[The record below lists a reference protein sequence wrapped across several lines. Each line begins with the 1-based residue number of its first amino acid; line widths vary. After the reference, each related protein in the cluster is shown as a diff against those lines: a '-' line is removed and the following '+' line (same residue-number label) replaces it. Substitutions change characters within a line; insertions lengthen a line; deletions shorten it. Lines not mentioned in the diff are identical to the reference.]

1 MKLNAIDHV
10 HVYVENLSDAMKWY
24 ETTLG
29 FTITQ
34 SFYFWYEQGGP
45 LVINNG
51 NTHLSLFKRINQSAS
66 NIIAF
71 RTNKQHFLDFI
82 HHLDQC
88 GVSFTVE
95 DHQVSLSIYFAD
107 PDENKYEIT
116 TYDYFDLN
124 KTQPTLPIA

>member
-10 HVYVENLSDAMKWY
+10 HVYVEDLADAIKWY

-51 NTHLSLFKRINQSAS
+51 NIPLSLFKRVNQSAS
-66 NIIAF
+66 NTIAF
-71 RTNKQHFLDFI
+71 STNKQYFLDFI
-82 HHLDQC
+82 HHLNKC
-88 GVSFTVE
+88 SVPFAVE
-95 DHQVSLSIYFAD
+95 DHQI
-107 PDENKYEIT
+107 
-116 TYDYFDLN
+116 
-124 KTQPTLPIA
+124 